1 MNTDECFAPW
11 VRWADKSRLPDK
23 SKSGVYII
31 GRFENKPPLG
41 PADPLDKGVV
51 YVGESSTGR
60 LQSRWRSFERS
71 VGSKGKHRGGKR
83 YKEMFGEDLSV
94 AYISTLSDDRLV
106 KAFLRL
112 DSCAFLDIS
121 ASDAKVDGTDELL
134 WEIDDLLIKY
144 IERRLILLHSLA
156 NGRRPACNVD

>member
-1 MNTDECFAPW
+1 MNADECFAPW
-11 VRWADKSRLPDK
+11 VRWANKSSLPDR

-31 GRFENKPPLG
+31 GRFENEPPLG

-51 YVGESSTGR
+51 YIGESSTAR
-60 LQSRWRSFERS
+60 LQNRWRSFERS
-71 VGSKGKHRGGKR
+71 VRSKGKHRGGKR

-94 AYISTLSDDRLV
+94 AYISTLPGDRLM
-106 KAFLRL
+106 KAFLKL
-112 DSCAFLDIS
+112 DSCSFLDIS

-134 WEIDDLLIKY
+134 REIDDLIIKY
-144 IERRLILLHSLA
+144 MERRLILLHSLA